1 MTLRIY
7 KYLIIL
13 VSLFTLQSCL
23 FYKDIVNVQDGFD
36 LDETRVDTIVNYA
49 KWTIQ
54 PEDVLMVNVYSSN
67 KEAANDFNIMVMEMR
82 GGMMMGGGMGGG
94 GLSEPMIGYRVDM
107 EGNID
112 IPIIGKVLAKG
123 KTVEEL
129 KKEVLAKVEATGYLK
144 DVNVQVNYMT
154 FRLTILGE
162 VNRPGSF
169 ILMTQKINILEAIGF
184 ASDLNI
190 LANRDNILI
199 IREKEGVRT
208 YGRINLKSKDL
219 FESPYFYL
227 QPNDVVY
234 VQPHRAK
241 VMSAPD
247 PASRYTSVIVGII
260 SMFTLVFSVLQ

>member
-1 MTLRIY
+1 MTVRVHQFL
-7 KYLIIL
+7 LIL
-13 VSLFTLQSCL
+13 VSFLSLQSCL

-54 PEDVLMVNVYSSN
+54 PEDIILVNVYSSN
-67 KEAANDFNIMVMEMR
+67 KEAANDFNIMEMR
-82 GGMMMGGGMGGG
+82 GGMGMNMGGG
-94 GLSEPMIGYRVDM
+94 GLSEPMMGYRVDL

-112 IPIIGKVLAKG
+112 IPIVGKVHAQG
-123 KTVEEL
+123 KTVDEL
-129 KKEVLAKVEATGYLK
+129 KKDVLAKVESTGYLK
-144 DVNVQVNYMT
+144 DVNIQVNYMT

-169 ILMTQKINILEAIGF
+169 ILMTQKINVLEAIGF
-184 ASDLNI
+184 AGDLNI

-208 YGRINLKSKDL
+208 YGRINLKSKEL

-247 PASRYTSVIVGII
+247 PASRYTSVIVGVI
-260 SMFTLVFSVLQ
+260 SAFTLVFSVFR